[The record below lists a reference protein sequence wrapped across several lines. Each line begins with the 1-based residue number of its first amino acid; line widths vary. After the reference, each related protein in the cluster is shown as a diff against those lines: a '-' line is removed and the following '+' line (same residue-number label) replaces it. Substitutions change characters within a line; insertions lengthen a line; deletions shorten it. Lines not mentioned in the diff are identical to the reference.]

1 MPVLVWQG
9 LQISQTSTSA
19 TVLVVWHGM
28 AEVWQM
34 APVVWQQFQYLMTN
48 HHHQSAV
55 RGMYRSQDDLFA
67 KQIRSTDCANFAC
80 YDVIPYL
87 RLADYL
93 G

>member
-1 MPVLVWQG
+1 VWQG

-34 APVVWQQFQYLMTN
+34 APVVWQQFQDLMTI
-48 HHHQSAV
+48 HHHQLAV
-55 RGMYRSQDDLFA
+55 LGMYRSQEALIA
-67 KQIRSTDCANFAC
+67 RQIRRTDCANFC
-80 YDVIPYL
+80 RHDVISVL
-87 RLADYL
+87 CLADYL